1 VRKIACWAL
10 SLLLWMPLLTQSAQM
25 APAPANRYHV
35 LLEELRCLVCQNES
49 LAESN
54 ADLATDLRAEIRGM
68 MKRGAS
74 NEQIINFLVARYGDF
89 ILYRPPFKPI
99 TYLLWLA
106 PFVLAATGLTVLL
119 YKIGQRARREERPL
133 SAQEQNRLR
142 ELLCDGNKD

>member
-1 VRKIACWAL
+1 MRKIACWAV
-10 SLLLWMPLLTQSAQM
+10 SLLLWMPLVIQSAPM
-25 APAPANRYHV
+25 APALANRYHA

-54 ADLATDLRAEIRGM
+54 AALATDLRAVIRGM

-74 NEQIINFLVARYGDF
+74 NEQIINFLVLRYGDF

-119 YKIGQRARREERPL
+119 YKIGQRASREERPL
-133 SAQEQNRLR
+133 SAQEQNQLR
-142 ELLCDGNKD
+142 KLLCDGNKD

>member
-1 VRKIACWAL
+1 MRKIACWAV
-10 SLLLWMPLLTQSAQM
+10 SLLLWMPLVIQSAPM
-25 APAPANRYHV
+25 APALANRYHA

-54 ADLATDLRAEIRGM
+54 AALATDLRAEIRGM

-74 NEQIINFLVARYGDF
+74 NKQIINFMVVRYGDF

-119 YKIGQRARREERPL
+119 YKIGQRASREERPL
-133 SAQEQNRLR
+133 SAQEQNQLR
-142 ELLCDGNKD
+142 KLLCDGNKD